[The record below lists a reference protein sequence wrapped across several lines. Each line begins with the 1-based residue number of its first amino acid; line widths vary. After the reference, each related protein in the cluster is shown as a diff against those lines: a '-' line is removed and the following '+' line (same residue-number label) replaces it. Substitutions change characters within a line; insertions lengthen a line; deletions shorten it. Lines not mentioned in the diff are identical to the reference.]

1 MNFPYTT
8 LPGIPKD
15 TKRPLI
21 PAKFI
26 HQEKSTLPILCLVDS
41 GADYSYLTME
51 IADILGIDLGN
62 IKPQTSFGINGS
74 PFLSYSSKIT
84 IEVGGHQLNI
94 PVQFSNQLNTPFKCV
109 LGQEDFFSKARIT
122 FERYKWN
129 LDIRIIEK

>member
-26 HQEKSTLPILCLVDS
+26 HNDKSTQPILCLVDS
-41 GADYSYLTME
+41 GADYSYLTTE
-51 IADILGIDLGN
+51 IADLLEIDLSK
-62 IKPQTSFGINGS
+62 ITPQKSFAINGS
-74 PFLSYSSKIT
+74 QFLCYPAQLD
-84 IEVGGHQLNI
+84 IEIGGHKLTI
-94 PVQFSNQLNTPFKCV
+94 PVHFTKQLTSAFPCII
-109 LGQEDFFSKARIT
+109 GQENFFSKAKIT

-129 LDIRIIEK
+129 LDIRLI